1 MNAQLNT
8 YAEDNKCPR
17 CGDKKEVIYQQ
28 YIDYF
33 TCQNC
38 GASFETDGTI
48 LESMESQYEH

>member
-1 MNAQLNT
+1 MKHKLNT
-8 YAEDNKCPR
+8 YAEDNECPN
-17 CGDKKEVIYQQ
+17 CEDKNEVIYHK

-48 LESMESQYEH
+48 LESQ